1 MDNRKKSFDKGIC
14 PCFAFVKKVFTQ
26 WEKMWKEKRA
36 ARVLNFLTVE
46 CEDNVENYVEKVEN
60 LPDILFSI
68 FLCLKYEC

>member
-1 MDNRKKSFDKGIC
+1 
-14 PCFAFVKKVFTQ
+14 
-26 WEKMWKEKRA
+26 MWKEKRA
-36 ARVLNFLTVE
+36 ARCLNFLTVE

>member
-1 MDNRKKSFDKGIC
+1 MENC
-14 PCFAFVKKVFTQ
+14 KKVFYFGLCPLFFSLKKMFTQ
-26 WEKMWKEKRA
+26 REKKWKEKRA

-68 FLCLKYEC
+68 FPCGKHGC